1 MTMTFTARIAS
12 ASFFALASIHSIG
25 SATATEAKPDP
36 DPQLCAEYLRDLAT
50 YRRMAVL
57 LGCQIPESGDQVAA
71 TEPGDTQFPPVVAD
85 EPAPSNVEFPP
96 VVNEPAASETETNVP
111 PVEEASAEPAS
122 EDFPPV
128 AAESSSGSGSASRSD
143 SGGGSSS
150 FPPVLTSSAD
160 IPDEG
165 FEDPADPV
173 RAAIEEKLT
182 IFKEEV
188 KARVEEAVI
197 MKAEEVKA
205 RVKDAVI
212 MKAEEVK
219 ERVKEKIKH
228 KIEDAI
234 AQHHNN
240 DGAPTLR
247 RAAKDAVKR
256 MISERHHGG
265 SILSKLSQLRR
276 R

>member
-1 MTMTFTARIAS
+1 MSTTTRIGTAS
-12 ASFFALASIHSIG
+12 LFALIAATSIIG
-25 SATATEAKPDP
+25 PAAATEAKPDP

-57 LGCQIPESGDQVAA
+57 LGCEIPQSSDQVAA
-71 TEPGDTQFPPVVAD
+71 ADDTQFPPIVTD
-85 EPAPSNVEFPP
+85 DPAPSNVEFPP
-96 VVNEPAASETETNVP
+96 VVDEPAASETQP
-111 PVEEASAEPAS
+111 PVEEASAEPVP

-128 AAESSSGSGSASRSD
+128 AAESSSSSGRASR
-143 SGGGSSS
+143 GGSES

-160 IPDEG
+160 LPDES

-173 RAAIEEKLT
+173 RAAVEEKL
-182 IFKEEV
+182 IILK
-188 KARVEEAVI
+188 
-197 MKAEEVKA
+197 EEVKA

-234 AQHHNN
+234 AHRHQN

-265 SILSKLSQLRR
+265 GILSKLAQLRR

>member
-1 MTMTFTARIAS
+1 MTFTARIAS
-12 ASFFALASIHSIG
+12 ASLFALVSTFSIG
-25 SATATEAKPDP
+25 SADATESKPNP

-57 LGCQIPESGDQVAA
+57 LGCEIPQSSDQVAA
-71 TEPGDTQFPPVVAD
+71 ADDTQFPPIVTD

-96 VVNEPAASETETNVP
+96 VVNEPAASETQP
-111 PVEEASAEPAS
+111 PVEEASAEPVP

-128 AAESSSGSGSASRSD
+128 AAESSSSSGRASRGGS
-143 SGGGSSS
+143 GGSSES

-160 IPDEG
+160 IPDES

-173 RAAIEEKLT
+173 RAAIEEKLV
-182 IFKEEV
+182 ILKEEV
-188 KARVEEAVI
+188 KARVE
-197 MKAEEVKA
+197 
-205 RVKDAVI
+205 DAIV

-234 AQHHNN
+234 AQHQHK

-256 MISERHHGG
+256 MISEHRHGG
-265 SILSKLSQLRR
+265 GLLSKIAQLRR